1 MNWEIFIVKRYL
13 ATRRK
18 QIFTLFTTLV
28 AVGGIALGVCALVIT
43 LSIMNGFQNE
53 IREKILGIQAHIIL
67 LPNDKKMFNPSP
79 EIFNKVVN
87 LPEVI
92 AGSPFVYGQTLLR
105 SIRLGRAV
113 GAVLK
118 GIIPEEEIRVT
129 NLIQKSQPTVWAT
142 LNSSEPKIILGKE
155 LARNLGV
162 FPGEEIFLLSP
173 QETNFTGAILP
184 KIEKFRVSGIFESG
198 MYEYDNSLAYIS
210 LKKAQEIFNLGENIS
225 GYQLKIKDI
234 YQADRLANK
243 IEKLLGSSVW
253 TRPWTKMNKNLF
265 SALKLEK
272 IMMFIVL
279 TLIILV
285 AAFNIF
291 STLMLMTMEK
301 IKDIAVLQ
309 ALGAQKKNILRIF
322 LYEGLS
328 IGILGILS
336 GSILGIVI
344 SKLLDRYQFIK
355 LPADVYYIQTIPV
368 EIVPLDILFI
378 SLSALLISLL
388 STIYPSYKASR
399 INPAEALRYE

>member
-1 MNWEIFIVKRYL
+1 MNWEILVVKRYL
-13 ATRRK
+13 SARRK

-28 AVGGIALGVCALVIT
+28 GISGITLGVAALVVT
-43 LSIMNGFQNE
+43 LSVMNGFQSE
-53 IREKILGIQAHIIL
+53 IRDKILGTQAHIFL
-67 LPNDKKMFNPSP
+67 LPNGENVFKPVP
-79 EIFNKVVN
+79 EIFDQVTNM
-87 LPEVI
+87 PEVV

-105 SIRLGRAV
+105 ARNKSV

-118 GIIPEEEIRVT
+118 GIIPEEEIKVT
-129 NLIQKSQPTVWAT
+129 NLARQNPTTNWT
-142 LNSSEPKIILGKE
+142 GLNSSEPRIILGKE
-155 LARNLGV
+155 LAKDLGV
-162 FPGEEIFLLSP
+162 FPGEEILVFSLQP
-173 QETNFTGAILP
+173 GTNFSSMILP
-184 KIEKFRVSGIFESG
+184 KMEKMRVNGIFESG
-198 MYEYDNSLAYIS
+198 LYEYDNSLAYIS
-210 LKKAQEIFNLGENIS
+210 LPKAQEIFNLGQGIT

-234 YQADRLANK
+234 YQADALTDK
-243 IEKLLGSSVW
+243 IEKIVGSSLW
-253 TRPWTKMNKNLF
+253 ARSWTKMNKNLF

-309 ALGAQKKNILRIF
+309 ALGAKKRNILRIF

-328 IGILGILS
+328 IGILGIFS
-336 GSILGIVI
+336 GSILGIII

-355 LPADVYYIQTIPV
+355 LPADIYYIQTIPV
-368 EIVPLDILFI
+368 KIFPRDIIFVA
-378 SLSALLISLL
+378 LSALLISLV
-388 STIYPSYKASR
+388 STIYPSFKASR